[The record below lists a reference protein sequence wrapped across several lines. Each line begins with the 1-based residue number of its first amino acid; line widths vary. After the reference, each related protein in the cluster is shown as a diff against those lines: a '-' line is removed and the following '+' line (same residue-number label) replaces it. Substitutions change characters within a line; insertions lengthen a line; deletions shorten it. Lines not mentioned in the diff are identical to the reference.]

1 MQNSSSSIKKQGS
14 YRHILKYTGLFG
26 VVQVLKMLMD
36 IIRNK
41 IAAVFLGPSGIGLL
55 GIYSK
60 AIGMVSDS
68 SSFGI
73 SISSVKHLISEN
85 EVNIY
90 GVITTALYGLLK
102 QGKANC
108 CEIAMPAAQET
119 AIKNGELFFTDET
132 ETEKTVETDEPKKTE
147 EVETKATEEEKKPE
161 QQKQPALLHNYPP
174 WYCFITF
181 LTLVARS

>member
-1 MQNSSSSIKKQGS
+1 MENSSSIRKKKGS

-73 SISSVKHLISEN
+73 SISSVKHISERQESGRCDELLN
-85 EVNIY
+85 YIMTVRMFSLF
-90 GVITTALYGLLK
+90 AGLL
-102 QGKANC
+102 GS
-108 CEIAMPAAQET
+108 
-119 AIKNGELFFTDET
+119 LVFFILS
-132 ETEKTVETDEPKKTE
+132 
-147 EVETKATEEEKKPE
+147 
-161 QQKQPALLHNYPP
+161 LLQLY
-174 WYCFITF
+174 F
-181 LTLVARS
+181 